1 MSIPQ
6 PPTLSPDARS
16 LLATVLSFGS
26 TTVVA
31 ANLLDAADLLRAG
44 LVRAENDYEGPRLC
58 PTDEAEEQAA
68 ALGIH
73 KHPDRWSYC
82 ACDTPPPDPM
92 KA

>member
-1 MSIPQ
+1 MTT
-6 PPTLSPDARS
+6 PTLSPDARS

-31 ANLLDAADLLRAG
+31 ANLLRAG

-82 ACDTPPPDPM
+82 ACDTPPAPDPM